1 MRRYPVRQNPIIM
14 VAVDFSE
21 HSSAALEYAHQLAG
35 RLDGTLILVN
45 VYNERDIRA
54 IQYALGTY
62 DPALCRKR
70 IDDGIEDRRTR
81 LGEWEKEHGAQARV
95 VTRIVRIGVPYQEL
109 LTAIEEEGP
118 DVLVMGTKGRSN
130 LADSVLGSCALK
142 MFRRCPVP
150 LLTLRSDIIE

>member
-1 MRRYPVRQNPIIM
+1 MRQFPIIM

-21 HSSAALEYAHQLAG
+21 HALAALRYAHQLAR

-45 VYNERDIRA
+45 VFNERDIRA

-70 IDDGIEDRRTR
+70 IDEGMQDRRKR
-81 LGEWEKEHGAQARV
+81 LGDLDRELGVQVAVAKKM
-95 VTRIVRIGVPYQEL
+95 VRIGVPYQEL
-109 LTAIEEEGP
+109 LAAIDEEDP
-118 DVLVMGTKGRSN
+118 DLLVMGTKGRSN
-130 LADSVLGSCALK
+130 LADSLMGSCAQK

-150 LLTLRSDIIE
+150 LLSLRPETH

>member
-1 MRRYPVRQNPIIM
+1 MRQFPIIM

-21 HSSAALEYAHQLAG
+21 HALAALRYAHQLAR

-45 VYNERDIRA
+45 VFNERDIRA

-70 IDDGIEDRRTR
+70 IDEGMQDRHKR
-81 LGEWEKEHGAQARV
+81 LGDLERELGAQVAVAKKMVRV
-95 VTRIVRIGVPYQEL
+95 GVPYQEL
-109 LTAIEEEGP
+109 LAAIDEEDP
-118 DVLVMGTKGRSN
+118 DLLVMGTKGRSN
-130 LADSVLGSCALK
+130 LADSLMGSCAQK

-150 LLTLRSDIIE
+150 LLSLRPETHS